1 MGPEAPDWT
10 GQIEATA
17 PETALRRRRRRARL
31 GLQGRDKNGTGG
43 SRAAG
48 PGPPAQPHVQDELLP
63 TQGTRQDRGAQ
74 PGTAGKEG
82 RATGT
87 LRHPGLGLPLRRSRQ
102 GKLTFP
108 QHPGPKPDFLKPFA
122 LRTPEEFKDRSAAE
136 RLHLCSFH
144 WGRPKAAAPEP
155 TAVPS
160 PCPRHCPGASLL
172 SRDGKRLPNGRTRH
186 TPALG
191 TGTAR
196 PMLGTGWRQSRRCS
210 GPHELAEFVPSSR
223 LILAARSV
231 PAFQDTQAHVASDV
245 SPTIQLNPRDT
256 QAPKIPA
263 GGGPGCSRKVELP
276 RQKTEL
282 WVN

>member
-108 QHPGPKPDFLKPFA
+108 QHPGPKPDFLKLFGP
-122 LRTPEEFKDRSAAE
+122 RTPEEFKDRSAAE

-144 WGRPKAAAPEP
+144 WDRSKAAAPEP

-172 SRDGKRLPNGRTRH
+172 SRDGKRLPNGRARH
-186 TPALG
+186 TAALG
-191 TGTAR
+191 TGT
-196 PMLGTGWRQSRRCS
+196 GQCS
-210 GPHELAEFVPSSR
+210 GRAGGRAGAAPAPTLAGFVPSSR
-223 LILAARSV
+223 LILAARGV

-245 SPTIQLNPRDT
+245 SPTI
-256 QAPKIPA
+256 
-263 GGGPGCSRKVELP
+263 
-276 RQKTEL
+276 
-282 WVN
+282 